1 MKEQLEKHYRSLSL
15 LEGGGR
21 AHYNLPKKFERNHQ
35 KLVAR
40 SVKSRRVS
48 ETWKFI
54 KTKWVFY
61 YRTTEK
67 TLFDEK

>member
-1 MKEQLEKHYRSLSL
+1 MKEQLEKRYRSLSL
-15 LEGGGR
+15 LEGGR
-21 AHYNLPKKFERNHQ
+21 TITYQKKERNHQ
-35 KLVAR
+35 KRVVR

-54 KTKWVFY
+54 QRKWVFY

-67 TLFDEK
+67 NTFDEK